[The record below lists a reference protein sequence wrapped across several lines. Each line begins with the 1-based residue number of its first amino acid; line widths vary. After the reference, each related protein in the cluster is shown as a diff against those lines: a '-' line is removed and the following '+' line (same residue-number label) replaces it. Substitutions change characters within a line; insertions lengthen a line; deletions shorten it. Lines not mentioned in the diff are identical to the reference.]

1 MILGQKDLSNHH
13 NLPATVDQ
21 KSERGN
27 QFIWGLI

>member
-1 MILGQKDLSNHH
+1 MTLRQKDLSNHDNH
-13 NLPATVDQ
+13 PATKDQ